1 MRKPFVFINI
11 AASVD
16 GKISNEQRRQIRISS
31 NEDLRRVDRLRAE
44 SDAIMVGIGTVLSDD
59 PKLTVKSEELR
70 LERIKRGLSENPIRV
85 IVDSKCRIPLNAK
98 VLNGEAKTIVAVS
111 RQANKN
117 KVKVL
122 MERGVEVVEFGK
134 KLVDL
139 RELMNYLYNIGVRK
153 VMVEGG
159 ATLNYSLLKE
169 KLVDEIY
176 VYYGNIIIGGQN
188 SPTIVDGQSFNP
200 PINLELISV
209 ERLGNGVLTKWIVK
223 YL

>member
-31 NEDLRRVDRLRAE
+31 NEDLKRVDKLRAE

-59 PKLTVKSEELR
+59 PRLTVKSEKLR
-70 LERIKRGLSENPIRV
+70 LERVERGLSENPIRV
-85 IVDSKCRIPLNAK
+85 IVDSKCRIPLSAK
-98 VLNGEAKTIVAVS
+98 VLNDEAKTIIAVS
-111 RQANKN
+111 RQADRN

-122 MERGVEVVEFGK
+122 MERGVEVVEFGE

-139 RELMNYLYNIGVRK
+139 RGLMNYLYNIGVRK

-176 VYYGNIIIGGQN
+176 VYYGSIIIGGQK
-188 SPTIVDGQSFNP
+188 SPTIVDGQSFDP

-209 ERLGNGVLTKWIVK
+209 ERLGNGVLTKWKVK

>member
-122 MERGVEVVEFGK
+122 MERGVEVVEFGE

>member
-31 NEDLRRVDRLRAE
+31 NEDLKRVDKLRAE

-59 PKLTVKSEELR
+59 PRLTVKSEKLR
-70 LERIKRGLSENPIRV
+70 LERIERGLSENPIRV
-85 IVDSKCRIPLNAK
+85 IVDSKCRVPLNAK
-98 VLNGEAKTIVAVS
+98 VLNDEAKTIVAVS
-111 RQANKN
+111 KQADRN
-117 KVKVL
+117 KVKIL
-122 MERGVEVVEFGK
+122 EDLGIEVVEFGE

-176 VYYGNIIIGGQN
+176 VYYGNVIIGGQN
-188 SPTIVDGQSFNP
+188 SPTIVDGQSFDP
-200 PINLELISV
+200 PINLELIGV
-209 ERLGNGVLTKWIVK
+209 ERLGDGVLTKWKVK